1 MIDKSDYCDHGDH
14 IHNHEVKIDYPCEW
28 SYKVI
33 GNDKESVHNAVAC
46 IIEDREYHIND
57 SNTSKKG
64 KYRSF
69 DVKVV
74 VSDEAYRND
83 IYQALKGH
91 DDIKFVF

>member
-1 MIDKSDYCDHGDH
+1 MIDNKDCCDHGDH
-14 IHNHEVKIDYPCEW
+14 IHNQEVKIDYPCEW

-33 GNDKESVHNAVAC
+33 GSDKESILNAVAC
-46 IIEDREYHIND
+46 IIQDKEYHIND
-57 SNTSKKG
+57 SNTSKTG

-74 VSDEAYRND
+74 VSDEAYRNN

>member
-1 MIDKSDYCDHGDH
+1 MIDKSDCCDHGDY
-14 IHNHEVKIDYPCEW
+14 IHNQEVKIDYPCEW

-33 GNDKESVHNAVAC
+33 GNDKESVLNAVAC

-74 VSDEAYRND
+74 VSDEAYRNN